1 MNKRVS
7 PHMRRGVIQIPSSKS
22 DSQRAILAAALCGGT
37 SELHPIGNSADEM
50 AMLNAIQQ
58 LGAQVHWKSDT
69 KALIQGIT
77 RFPTSTHVNLHES
90 GLGLRLITSVC
101 AAHPGKHRID
111 GAGSLTQRSMHFFED
126 TLPAFGVRVQSNG
139 GFIPLEIEGNMHGAE
154 LALDGS
160 LSSQYLS
167 GLLMALP
174 LLHAESRL
182 TVHELK
188 SIPYV
193 QMTLNTLAQF
203 GISIQ
208 HHQFEQFVVA
218 GNQRYIATNYLIEG
232 DWSAA
237 SYWLVAAALGQSIV
251 VEGLSLQSLQ
261 ADKSILTAFEKANC
275 AVLYTENGISI
286 DGRNRIP
293 FQFDATHCPDLFPA
307 LVTFAALCEGR
318 SDIQGLKRLKHKES
332 DRGEALQTEFEKLGV
347 QLVLDETTDTIH
359 VYGKKTIEGATV
371 GSHNDHRIAMCLAIA
386 GMFADAAVE
395 IEGAEAVAK
404 SYPRFWDDLQS
415 LQTI

>member
-1 MNKRVS
+1 L
-7 PHMRRGVIQIPSSKS
+7 Q
-22 DSQRAILAAALCGGT
+22 T
-37 SELHPIGNSADEM
+37 
-50 AMLNAIQQ
+50 
-58 LGAQVHWKSDT
+58 
-69 KALIQGIT
+69 
-77 RFPTSTHVNLHES
+77 
-90 GLGLRLITSVC
+90 
-101 AAHPGKHRID
+101 
-111 GAGSLTQRSMHFFED
+111 
-126 TLPAFGVRVQSNG
+126 
-139 GFIPLEIEGNMHGAE
+139 
-154 LALDGS
+154 
-160 LSSQYLS
+160 
-167 GLLMALP
+167 
-174 LLHAESRL
+174 ESRL

-261 ADKSILTAFEKANC
+261 ADKSILTAFENANC

-415 LQTI
+415 LKTI